1 MHAPAVS
8 TNVLILLPPRPERG
22 PDSRPAGGPAGS
34 RRPRPG
40 HASGP
45 ARARRRRRPSPARAA
60 AREEAPAPGRR
71 RTPRRWCR
79 PEPSSPGSSR
89 PATTRRSAWSPAP
102 GCAAP
107 FPGRGCRGA
116 RGLSGGSSRC
126 AYRTRRRRPAGLGR
140 SAARRCATGRARSR
154 RARWHPRSLLERPA
168 RPPPT
173 SRGSQS
179 LSGVVG
185 RQAVDRPRH
194 RRGPHHHAVP
204 GGEGR
209 GCSASVAAAASPPCS
224 QARNRRFFDV
234 TPIGA

>member
-1 MHAPAVS
+1 MGPVWANQPAASLAVTAARATAMAASGAARVHAPAVS
-8 TNVLILLPPRPERG
+8 TSVLILLPPRPERG

-40 HASGP
+40 HASGR

-140 SAARRCATGRARSR
+140 SAARRCATGRAVS
-154 RARWHPRSLLERPA
+154 PRSVAPTLVARAAGPAAADVPRESEPERGRRPA
-168 RPPPT
+168 
-173 SRGSQS
+173 GW
-179 LSGVVG
+179 
-185 RQAVDRPRH
+185 
-194 RRGPHHHAVP
+194 
-204 GGEGR
+204 
-209 GCSASVAAAASPPCS
+209 
-224 QARNRRFFDV
+224 
-234 TPIGA
+234 